1 VSFVVEMTT
10 QPQPADDF
18 YARALDRIQ
27 KIMLVL
33 GIAGLITAWAF
44 FGWRIGVG
52 FALGSVIAYLNF
64 HWLMKIVAGISE
76 LTTVSGT
83 ATSRRV
89 VHRFVLRY
97 VLMAVIAFVI
107 LAVSRESLYG
117 LFAGLFLP
125 AAAIL
130 CEAVYETY
138 KVISG

>member
-1 VSFVVEMTT
+1 VPS

-18 YARALDRIQ
+18 YARALDRTQ
-27 KIMLVL
+27 KIMLVV
-33 GIAGLITAWAF
+33 GTAGLITAWAF
-44 FGWRIGVG
+44 FGWRIGMG
-52 FALGSVIAYLNF
+52 FALGAAIAYLNF
-64 HWLMKIVAGISE
+64 HWLTKVVAGISE
-76 LTTVSGT
+76 LTSGSGT
-83 ATSRRV
+83 VNSRRV

-107 LAVSRESLYG
+107 LSVSRESLYG

-138 KVISG
+138 AALVRGV

>member
-1 VSFVVEMTT
+1 MTL
-10 QPQPADDF
+10 QPQPGDDF

-33 GIAGLITAWAF
+33 GIAGLTTAWAF

-52 FALGSVIAYLNF
+52 FALGSAIAYLNF
-64 HWLMKIVAGISE
+64 HWLTKIVAGISE
-76 LTTVSGT
+76 LTSGSGN

-130 CEAVYETY
+130 CEAAYEAY
-138 KVISG
+138 AALARGM